1 MPPFVST
8 FRQLLV
14 TRSETLR
21 IVSSPYADCKYIRGT
36 LLIDVDSGSIL
47 RVEKKY
53 SFVVFGEKYNNLDE
67 MERELEIFGLGTK
80 EIKII

>member
-1 MPPFVST
+1 M
-8 FRQLLV
+8 
-14 TRSETLR
+14 
-21 IVSSPYADCKYIRGT
+21 
-36 LLIDVDSGSIL
+36 IDVDSGSIL

-80 EIKII
+80 EISDI